1 MYRTALSWHSTK
13 SLDIYITFNCRAVC
27 LLKVG
32 FVYNTS
38 LLQNFFIKEKKWC
51 YLMANVLCWRYR
63 QGLER
68 ERNAA
73 GPFYAAQVP
82 LSLHSSF
89 ILLKE
94 YEGAAE

>member
-1 MYRTALSWHSTK
+1 MSSESGICLQYF
-13 SLDIYITFNCRAVC
+13 IITE
-27 LLKVG
+27 
-32 FVYNTS
+32 
-38 LLQNFFIKEKKWC
+38 FFYQEKKWC

>member
-1 MYRTALSWHSTK
+1 
-13 SLDIYITFNCRAVC
+13 
-27 LLKVG
+27 
-32 FVYNTS
+32 
-38 LLQNFFIKEKKWC
+38 
-51 YLMANVLCWRYR
+51 MANVLCWCYR